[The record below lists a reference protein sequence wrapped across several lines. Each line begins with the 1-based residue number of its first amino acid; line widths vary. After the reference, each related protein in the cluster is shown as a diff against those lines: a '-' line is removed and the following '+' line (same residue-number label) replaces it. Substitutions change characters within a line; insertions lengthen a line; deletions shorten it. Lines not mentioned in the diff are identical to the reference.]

1 MGLSFNMPDIVWKIS
16 FAYNSQKR
24 HMRLQDAIL
33 VKVNGSMHCNGLWGI
48 FSSSSDFNM
57 GYSWDNHRTG
67 GNEWVEIFFYYFFY
81 FNCCLVVDWHWH
93 CKRKVSERLNKTP
106 LTLNN
111 RGNPDWMAWH
121 QWKSQRI
128 AVLPACL
135 VYIPL
140 NLKHKRASDEA
151 KNLDFSEMSR
161 RPGTGGRP
169 KSAGPGPGQQ
179 TTSVYILNKKNLN
192 K

>member
-48 FSSSSDFNM
+48 FFLLQISTWAIAETITELVKMSEWKFSS
-57 GYSWDNHRTG
+57 
-67 GNEWVEIFFYYFFY
+67 IIFFY

-121 QWKSQRI
+121 QWKSQRL

-151 KNLDFSEMSR
+151 RNLDFSEMSR